1 MALINHAK
9 KEVVFKVVYCGPGLG
24 GKTTNLT
31 YIHSRIGGDQRG
43 DLVSLSTSTDRTL
56 FFDFLPVNA
65 PLANGYHSKFQLY
78 TVPGQVMYN
87 ATRQLVL
94 KGVDGLVFVADS
106 MPDRFEEN
114 ARAFKTMEENVAR
127 NQGSIDRIPLV
138 LEYNKRD
145 MPSVEPVERLEA
157 LLNAG
162 ERRLPSFEAVASEGY
177 NVFAVLNAVSQLILH
192 RFYQVVGVEAPA
204 RGDEVRA
211 ETPAAAPTRREAVGA
226 GISTAP
232 VAAAEGLVR

>member
-31 YIHSRIGGDQRG
+31 YIHSRMGGEQRG

-65 PLANGYHSKFQLY
+65 PLANGYQSKFQLY

-106 MPDRFEEN
+106 LPERFEEN
-114 ARAFKTMEENVAR
+114 ARAFKTMEENVER
-127 NQGSIDRIPLV
+127 NQGSIAYIPLV

-145 MPSVEPVERLEA
+145 LPTALPLERLEA
-157 LLNAG
+157 LLNSG
-162 ERRLPSFEAVASEGY
+162 PRRLPAFEAAASEGY
-177 NVFAVLNAVSQLILH
+177 QVFAVLNAVSQLILH
-192 RFYQVVGVEAPA
+192 RFYQVVGVDSPV
-204 RGDEVRA
+204 G
-211 ETPAAAPTRREAVGA
+211 AAPSTAAPGVSPTKREAVA
-226 GISTAP
+226 GRATAP

>member
-1 MALINHAK
+1 MALINHAT

-24 GKTTNLT
+24 GKTTNLK
-31 YIHSRIGGDQRG
+31 YIHSRLGGEHRG

-65 PLANGYHSKFQLY
+65 PLANGYRSKFQLY

-106 MPDRFEEN
+106 MPERIEEN
-114 ARAFKTMEENVAR
+114 ARAFRTMEENIER
-127 NQGSIDRIPLV
+127 NQGSIDRLPLV

-145 MPSVEPVERLEA
+145 LPAAVPAERLEA
-157 LLNAG
+157 LLNTG
-162 ERRLPSFEAVASEGY
+162 MGRRPSFEAVASEGY

-192 RFYQVVGVEAPA
+192 RFYQVVGVEVPSRADHAEAGPGEQA
-204 RGDEVRA
+204 ESKREVA
-211 ETPAAAPTRREAVGA
+211 GGVSAAPV
-226 GISTAP
+226 
-232 VAAAEGLVR
+232 VAAGGLAR